1 MPIHASADVDSS
13 ARVDPTASVWH
24 LAQIRERAVVG
35 MDSVVGRAAY
45 VGSGVV
51 LGARCKLQ
59 NLAQVYEPARL
70 ADDVFV
76 GPGAILTND
85 RHPRA
90 VSLRGDLKTAD
101 DWDPVGVICETGA
114 SIGAGAICVAPVR
127 IGTWAVVAAGAVVVH
142 DVVDFA
148 LVAGVPARRVG
159 WVGRAGWRLTEV
171 GDGWWRCEQT
181 GERYRQEG
189 GRLTECNDQA
199 GHIVLDRP

>member
-1 MPIHASADVDSS
+1 MAIHASADVASS
-13 ARVDPTASVWH
+13 ARVDPTADVWH
-24 LAQIRERAVVG
+24 LAQIREGAVIG

-45 VGSGVV
+45 IGSGVV

-70 ADDVFV
+70 ADGVFV

-90 VSLRGDLKTAD
+90 VLPRGDLKTTD
-101 DWDPVGVICETGA
+101 DWDPVGVTCETGA

-142 DVVDFA
+142 DVADFA
-148 LVAGVPARRVG
+148 LVAGVPARRIG
-159 WVGRAGWRLTEV
+159 WVGRAGRPLTEV

-181 GERYRQEG
+181 GDQYRQESD
-189 GRLTECNDQA
+189 RLIECVDDP
-199 GHIVLDRP
+199 GPTKLDRP

>member
-1 MPIHASADVDSS
+1 MAIHISADVDSS
-13 ARVDPTASVWH
+13 AWVDPTASVWH
-24 LAQIRERAVVG
+24 LAQIREGAVVG

-70 ADDVFV
+70 ADGVFV

-90 VSLRGDLKTAD
+90 VSPHGDLKTAD
-101 DWDPVGVICETGA
+101 DWDPVGVICQTGA

-127 IGTWAVVAAGAVVVH
+127 IGTWAVVAAGAVVVD
-142 DVVDFA
+142 DVADFA
-148 LVAGVPARRVG
+148 LVAGAPARWIG
-159 WVGRAGWRLTEV
+159 WVGRAGRPLTEV
-171 GDGWWRCEQT
+171 SDGWWRCEQT
-181 GERYRQEG
+181 GERYRLES
-189 GRLTECNDQA
+189 GRLTECDDHA
-199 GHIVLDRP
+199 GPTSLDRL

>member
-1 MPIHASADVDSS
+1 MAVHASADVASS
-13 ARVDPTASVWH
+13 ARVDPTANVWH
-24 LAQIRERAVVG
+24 LAQVREGAVIG
-35 MDSVVGRAAY
+35 TDSVVGRAAY
-45 VGSGVV
+45 IGSGVV

-70 ADDVFV
+70 ADGVFV

-90 VSLRGDLKTAD
+90 VSPGGDLKTTD
-101 DWDPVGVICETGA
+101 DWDPVGVTCETGA

-142 DVVDFA
+142 DVADFA
-148 LVAGVPARRVG
+148 LVAGVPARRIG
-159 WVGRAGWRLTEV
+159 WVGRAGRPLTDV

-181 GERYRQEG
+181 GDRYRQESD
-189 GRLTECNDQA
+189 RLIECVDDAGPTE
-199 GHIVLDRP
+199 LDRP

>member
-1 MPIHASADVDSS
+1 MAIHASADVASS
-13 ARVDPTASVWH
+13 ARVDPTADVWH
-24 LAQIRERAVVG
+24 LAQIREGAVIG

-45 VGSGVV
+45 IGSGVV

-70 ADDVFV
+70 ADGVFV

-90 VSLRGDLKTAD
+90 VLPRGDLKTTD
-101 DWDPVGVICETGA
+101 DWDPVGVTCETGA

-142 DVVDFA
+142 DVADFA
-148 LVAGVPARRVG
+148 LVAGVPARRIG
-159 WVGRAGWRLTEV
+159 WVGRAGRPLTEV

-181 GERYRQEG
+181 GDQYRQESD
-189 GRLTECNDQA
+189 RLIECVGDP
-199 GHIVLDRP
+199 GPTKLDRP